1 MKGRVAVKVC
11 LGIHVPYQVAVVCDE
26 VAFKVVL
33 SLVCVTATYKFSR
46 MSCHYCSR
54 LISCLATIVVEVHS
68 ALRDSDG

>member
-1 MKGRVAVKVC
+1 MKGRVAVKVMSWNTC
-11 LGIHVPYQVAVVCDE
+11 ALSGGSGCDE

-33 SLVCVTATYKFSR
+33 SLVCVTATYKFFR
-46 MSCHYCSR
+46 MFCHYCSR